1 MSRETFTPAFD
12 ADMPATLEPTPECML
27 MREEQPQPPPL
38 TPREIECT
46 RWAAEGKTDHE
57 AARIIGISERTAR
70 FHIDNARR
78 KFGVATRIQLI
89 VKLIREG
96 VLQ

>member
-1 MSRETFTPAFD
+1 MTT
-12 ADMPATLEPTPECML
+12 AT
-27 MREEQPQPPPL
+27 L
-38 TPREIECT
+38 TPRERECVA
-46 RWAAEGKTDHE
+46 WAAEGKTDHE
-57 AARIIGISERTAR
+57 TRQLLHISDRTAR

-89 VKLIREG
+89 VKLLKEG